1 MSFTVVKNDLDT
13 ADWYCAAKTAGYSYA
28 SEWSEQNLSAFVTR
42 FAPDISV
49 LWEVHDGFA
58 DGMREATS
66 DSFSNIHGTF
76 KLIKGAAA

>member
-42 FAPDISV
+42 FAPDVSV
-49 LWEVHDGFA
+49 LWAVHDGFA
-58 DGMREATS
+58 DGMREATT
-66 DSFSNIHGTF
+66 DSLSIVRDAF
-76 KLIKGAAA
+76 KLINGAAA